1 MKASWLRLAYLKN
14 REFSMRSMALISIVD
29 DDESIRE
36 STKGLIRSLGYQAAT
51 FASAEEFLQSD
62 SVDRTACLITDVQ
75 MPGLSGIDLQRGL
88 IAQGVRMP
96 TIFITA
102 FPEEETRARAMKA
115 GALGYLSKPFSEDS
129 LLKCLDTAFGSS
141 GEKVSRT

>member
-1 MKASWLRLAYLKN
+1 M
-14 REFSMRSMALISIVD
+14 ISIVD

-36 STKGLIRSLGYQAAT
+36 STKGLVRSFGYKAAT

-62 SVDRTACLITDVQ
+62 SLDSTSCLITDVQ

-88 IAQGVRMP
+88 IARGVQMP

-102 FPEEETRARAMKA
+102 FPEEETRAHAMKA
-115 GALGYLSKPFSEDS
+115 GALGYLSKPFSEET
-129 LLKCLDTAFGSS
+129 LLQCLNTALGSP

>member
-1 MKASWLRLAYLKN
+1 
-14 REFSMRSMALISIVD
+14 MRSTPLISIVD

-36 STKGLIRSLGYQAAT
+36 STEGLVRSLGYRAAT

-62 SVDRTACLITDVQ
+62 SVDSTSCLITDVQ

-88 IAQGVRMP
+88 IAQGVKMP

-102 FPEEETRARAMKA
+102 FPEEETRARAMNA
-115 GALGYLSKPFSEDS
+115 GALGYLSKPFSEES
-129 LLKCLDTAFGSS
+129 LLKCLSTALGNS

>member
-1 MKASWLRLAYLKN
+1 
-14 REFSMRSMALISIVD
+14 MALISIVD

-36 STKGLIRSLGYQAAT
+36 STKGFVRSLGYEAAA

-62 SVDRTACLITDVQ
+62 SVGSTSCLITDVQ

-88 IAQGVRMP
+88 IAQGVQMP

-102 FPEEETRARAMKA
+102 FPEEEARARAMKS
-115 GALGYLSKPFSEDS
+115 GALGYVPKLLSEDS
-129 LLKCLDTAFGSS
+129 LLRCLSAALGNPGRS
-141 GEKVSRT
+141 V

>member
-1 MKASWLRLAYLKN
+1 
-14 REFSMRSMALISIVD
+14 MRNMPLISIVD

-36 STKGLIRSLGYQAAT
+36 STEGLVRSLGYRAAT

-62 SVDRTACLITDVQ
+62 SVDNTSCLITDVQ

-88 IAQGVRMP
+88 IARGVEMP

-102 FPEEETRARAMKA
+102 FPEEGTRLRALTA
-115 GALGYLSKPFSEDS
+115 GAFGYLGKPFSEES
-129 LLKCLDTAFGSS
+129 LIKCLDKAFGRS
-141 GEKVSRT
+141 GEKILQP

>member
-1 MKASWLRLAYLKN
+1 
-14 REFSMRSMALISIVD
+14 MALISIVD

-36 STKGLIRSLGYQAAT
+36 STKGFVRSLGYEAAA

-62 SVDRTACLITDVQ
+62 SVDSTSCLITDVQ

-88 IAQGVRMP
+88 IAQGVQMP

-102 FPEEETRARAMKA
+102 FPEEEARARAMNA

-129 LLKCLDTAFGSS
+129 LLRCLSAALGNP
-141 GEKVSRT
+141 GRKVSRT

>member
-1 MKASWLRLAYLKN
+1 
-14 REFSMRSMALISIVD
+14 MALISIVD

-36 STKGLIRSLGYQAAT
+36 STKGFVRSLGYQAAT
-51 FASAEEFLQSD
+51 FASAEEFLRSD
-62 SVDRTACLITDVQ
+62 NVSSTSCLITDVQ
-75 MPGLSGIDLQRGL
+75 MPGLSGIELQRGL
-88 IAQGVRMP
+88 IAQGIQMP

-129 LLKCLDTAFGSS
+129 LLRCLSTALGTP
-141 GEKVSRT
+141 GRRVSRT